1 VRHPKGD
8 WSALDPALLTYE
20 VRELAVLGR
29 NKPPLCGEV
38 QPALTLG
45 LLTLAVSVAR
55 P

>member
-1 VRHPKGD
+1 MLAAPAGLALALLD
-8 WSALDPALLTYE
+8 TALDGL
-20 VRELAVLGR
+20 VVLGG